1 MTETIVGTVD
11 FALVALYAFWI
22 FFAALI
28 WYLQR
33 ENMREGYPLVDESG
47 AIAANQGL
55 FTLPSAKTFRLAFGR
70 GSVTVPSD
78 NGDKRVPALSRE
90 FEFSGYPYEP
100 SGDPLADGVGPAA
113 YAQRRDV
120 PELDGHGHNKLAP
133 MRMAEGYSVAAGR
146 DPRGLPVI
154 SGDGVEVGHIT
165 DIWVDRPEHMA
176 RYLELELSGGG
187 GRRLLPMPLA
197 RVRKSGVKVHALYA
211 SQIPGVPQIKAEGE
225 VTLLE
230 EDMISAY
237 WCGGKLYAD
246 PARLEPQI

>member
-1 MTETIVGTVD
+1 MTETIIGTVD
-11 FALVALYAFWI
+11 LALVALYAFWI

-33 ENMREGYPLVDESG
+33 ENMREGYPMVDEAG
-47 AIAANQGL
+47 RPAANQGL
-55 FTLPSAKTFRLAFGR
+55 FPVPVAKIFKLPFGR
-70 GSVTVPSD
+70 GEVSAPGPNADT
-78 NGDKRVPALSRE
+78 REPALKRE

-113 YAQRRDV
+113 WAQRRDV
-120 PELDGHGHNKLAP
+120 PELDGHGQPKIGP
-133 MRMAEGYSVAAGR
+133 MRLTEGYAVAAGR

-154 SGDGVEVGHIT
+154 GGDGLQGAVVT
-165 DIWVDRPEHMA
+165 DMWVDRPEQLV
-176 RYLELELSGGG
+176 RYLEIELPEGG

-197 RVRKSGVKVHALYA
+197 RVRASGVKVHALYA
-211 SQIPGVPQIKAEGE
+211 SQFAGVPMTTSDAE

-230 EDMISAY
+230 EDRISAY

-246 PARLEPQI
+246 RVRSEPQL